1 MERGRRLELLLSA
14 WKAEAQPLDQPREM
28 VDTKRIEL
36 FTASVQTTLAP
47 LVHACPLRWSEWQ
60 VSNLRPHAP
69 KARALT
75 KLRYTQIKIND
86 KHLYNEIGAFSNK
99 ITESLGACLNSFF
112 IFKFHHPFC
121 QHLLQT
127 FFQVYRLSFWCVLNF
142 HSYSK

>member
-69 KARALT
+69 KARALP
-75 KLRYTQIKIND
+75 
-86 KHLYNEIGAFSNK
+86 
-99 ITESLGACLNSFF
+99 TELHSVEPQVW
-112 IFKFHHPFC
+112 IE
-121 QHLLQT
+121 QT
-127 FFQVYRLSFWCVLNF
+127 TYR
-142 HSYSK
+142 KTGM